1 MKIRNGASERLLEK
15 GLEEREIGKR
25 ARRRSEMGLEKLA
38 MTMGLEKER
47 PERDRQRSEMRLE
60 NEPLRG
66 YCQRPEERLENKVKA
81 KKRVLTEL

>member
-38 MTMGLEKER
+38 LIKRLEKLALMKGLEK
-47 PERDRQRSEMRLE
+47 LA
-60 NEPLRG
+60 LIKG
-66 YCQRPEERLENKVKA
+66 
-81 KKRVLTEL
+81 